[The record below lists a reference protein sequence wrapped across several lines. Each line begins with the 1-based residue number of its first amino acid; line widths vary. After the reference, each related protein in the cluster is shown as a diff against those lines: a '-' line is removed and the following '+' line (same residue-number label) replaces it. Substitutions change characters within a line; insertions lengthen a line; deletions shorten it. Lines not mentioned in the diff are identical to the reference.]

1 MATAKN
7 LAEEEML
14 PSLDADPWG
23 RRGGRPARWALRS
36 SWPQANLN
44 HCARAQDLLIQH
56 MAEWQIQVAT
66 AAEPYFIP
74 TQSNWAGDVEGSV
87 AVVVPAHGIPLV
99 PQRSGPGFVAVV
111 WGEVTLIGVY
121 FSPNKPLSA
130 FEAYLRSLEPVVRGA
145 APTQVI
151 LMGDLNAKSAAWG
164 SPITDLRGVE

>member
-1 MATAKN
+1 
-7 LAEEEML
+7 
-14 PSLDADPWG
+14 
-23 RRGGRPARWALRS
+23 
-36 SWPQANLN
+36 QANLN